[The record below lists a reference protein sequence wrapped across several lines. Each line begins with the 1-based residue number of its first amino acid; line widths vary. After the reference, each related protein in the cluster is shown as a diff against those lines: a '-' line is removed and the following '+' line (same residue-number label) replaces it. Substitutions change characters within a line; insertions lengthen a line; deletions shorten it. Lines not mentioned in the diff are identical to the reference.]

1 MCLRLPKLGGN
12 PLSRTTSEEN
22 RKNAEI
28 DRLIRKDKKLAAK
41 NVKILLLG
49 LFDFHPLSARGLGSF
64 TCENAN

>member
-1 MCLRLPKLGGN
+1 MCLRLPKLGGSS
-12 PLSRTTSEEN
+12 LSRTTSEEN

-49 LFDFHPLSARGLGSF
+49 LFDFNTLSSRGF
-64 TCENAN
+64 RNFICANC